1 MRISNF
7 NVFNYNIPAQ
17 KEKIFQLQRDIEH
30 DGIEYNGNN
39 GVMNTLAKLNR
50 DDNVSMLSS
59 QIKSLQSIK
68 NNMNIYD
75 TNQQS
80 MKSSLND
87 FRELMIKKENGSL
100 TPEGIEAIET
110 EMRTII
116 TFIESLEEAE
126 LNDEEK
132 LYSNTGTELVVGN
145 NNRMSRSYPDDFL
158 NVNFKKISENLT
170 DIINSN
176 DFDTMK
182 DLNDK
187 VDMNLVQ
194 IGMNTKISENQI
206 QLKGLLKVYEDKY
219 MSSLGSVE
227 QKITEM
233 NNAIQTYEAT
243 MLMINKVKDL
253 SLVNYLS

>member
-17 KEKIFQLQRDIEH
+17 KEKIFNLQKDIQN
-30 DGIEYNGNN
+30 DGIEYKGFN
-39 GVMNTLAKLNR
+39 GVRNTLAKLNR

-59 QIKSLQSIK
+59 QITSLKSIK

-75 TNQQS
+75 ANQQS
-80 MKSSLND
+80 MKTSLD
-87 FRELMIKKENGSL
+87 TFRELMVKKENDSL
-100 TPEGIEAIET
+100 TPEGKLAIEE
-110 EMRTII
+110 EMKVIV
-116 TFIESLEEAE
+116 TFIESLENGE

-132 LYSNTGTELVVGN
+132 LYSNGSELVVGN
-145 NNRMSRSYPDDFL
+145 NQRMSRSYPDDFL

-170 DIINSN
+170 DIIDNN
-176 DFDTMK
+176 DFGTMK
-182 DLNDK
+182 HLQNK

-194 IGMNTKISENQI
+194 IGMNTQISENKI
-206 QLKGLLKVYEDKY
+206 QYKELLKAYEDKF

-233 NNAIQTYEAT
+233 NSAIQTYEAT

-253 SLVNYLS
+253 SLVNYLG